1 MVQVQ
6 SKLSRSAS
14 CYRRFIISLAMY
26 KSTEVHL
33 HPLSCYLLAPTRGSL
48 ISTMCTGMY
57 VCCLFYYNCHCRY
70 LAFWIARQSRSLIA
84 RAE

>member
-48 ISTMCTGMY
+48 ISTMCTGRICM
-57 VCCLFYYNCHCRY
+57 LFV
-70 LAFWIARQSRSLIA
+70 LLLVIVVI
-84 RAE
+84 